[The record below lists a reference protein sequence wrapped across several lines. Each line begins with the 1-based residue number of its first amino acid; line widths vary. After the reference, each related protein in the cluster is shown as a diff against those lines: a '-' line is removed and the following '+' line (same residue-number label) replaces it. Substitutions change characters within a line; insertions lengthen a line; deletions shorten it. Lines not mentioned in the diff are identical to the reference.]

1 MRVNQF
7 YLVLLITV
15 LLALPVTAQVSKRK
29 AKPGG
34 KAAPAQQPKT
44 TKQPDTL
51 SEEDQRAAADG
62 RITTHELKRKLDAKA
77 GIVIVDNR
85 EGRAWIGSS
94 VKLPGAIHIP
104 LSQLE
109 ERVKELPL
117 DKEIITYCT

>member
-1 MRVNQF
+1 MRATQF

-29 AKPGG
+29 SKQTG

-44 TKQPDTL
+44 TKQPGGL
-51 SEEDQRAAADG
+51 NEEDQRAAADG

-77 GIVIVDNR
+77 DIVIVDNR

-104 LSQLE
+104 LSQLQ
-109 ERVKELPL
+109 ERLHELPK